1 MRYGHF
7 DDAAREYVITDP
19 RTPVKWINYIG
30 TLDFGGYVDQTGGA
44 LLCRKDPALNRITK
58 YITQTPSSDF
68 KGEGLYLRLHE
79 GQGFKVFSPF
89 YVPTLDAYDRYEAHV
104 GLGYTRYISEFYG
117 IRSQITVF
125 VPENGQVEVRQVEI
139 TNLRADAIRLDA
151 IPVVEYTHPDALKQL
166 TNADWVPQTMTSRI
180 FQVDGRTVLTEY
192 PFMTRDF
199 QINFFTSDLPA
210 SSYETD
216 RKQFLG
222 ENEYGTW
229 RSPLSLQ
236 KDQLGNHQ
244 ANRGDVIA
252 ALMLPL
258 GTIQPGETRSF
269 ITLLGQAENNDQAAK
284 FVSQYCQPGAVKS
297 AFDALQA
304 SWDARLEPF
313 HVTSPDPDFDRM
325 VNVYNPRQ
333 CWTTFYWS
341 RYLSYYQLGY
351 GARGIGTRDSSQD
364 VLALMASGAEQAKG
378 LIIKL
383 LSIQRRDG
391 SSYHQFNPLTMIASE
406 GDALEREDRPHY
418 YSDDHLW
425 GILAVIDY
433 IKETGDFAFLKMQ
446 VPFYDKD
453 KQEKPIETATVLEH
467 MKRGLEFTSRHTGA
481 HGLPLLG
488 FADWNDTVNLPSGA
502 ESLFTANL
510 YGHALGSM
518 MILMDELGE
527 GNVASDYWDEY
538 EAMQAIVEEDGWD
551 GAWYRRYFDADGTP
565 LGSKENKYGQ
575 IYLNAQSWAV
585 ISCFCSYERGLQAMD
600 SVYERLNT
608 EFGIKLSAPGFNGFD
623 PKVGGITTYPP
634 GAKENGGIF
643 LHPNPWAIIAETSLG
658 RGDRAY
664 QYYTQI
670 NPAKRNDSIE
680 RYECEPY
687 VYPQNILADEHPQ
700 FGLARNSWLSGTSSW
715 TYQAATRYILG
726 IAANYKGLTIRPCIP
741 STWDGFTVTRR
752 FRGAWY
758 EIKVSNPNHVCVGV
772 KRIVVDGEEFEGLHI
787 PVFAAG
793 TRHLVEI
800 ELGKAES

>member
-1 MRYGHF
+1 MRYGYF

-19 RTPVKWINYIG
+19 RTPVKWVNYIG
-30 TLDFGGYVDQTGGA
+30 TLEFGGYVDQTGGA

-58 YITQTPSSDF
+58 YITQMPSSDF

-89 YVPTLDAYDRYEAHV
+89 YVPTLDAFDRYEARV

-125 VPENGQVEVRQVEI
+125 VPENGQVEIRQVQI
-139 TNLRADAIRLDA
+139 TNLRAEPARLDA

-166 TNADWVPQTMTSRI
+166 TNADWVPQTMTSRAI
-180 FQVDGRTVLTEY
+180 EVDGRTVLTEY

-199 QINFFTSDLPA
+199 QINYFAASLPA
-210 SSYETD
+210 SSFETD
-216 RKQFLG
+216 RREFLG
-222 ENEYGTW
+222 ANEYGTW
-229 RSPLSLQ
+229 RAPLSLQ
-236 KDQLGNHQ
+236 SAELGNHQ
-244 ANRGDVIA
+244 ANRGDVIG
-252 ALMLPL
+252 ALLIPL
-258 GTIQPGETRSF
+258 GTLQPGETRSF
-269 ITLLGQAENNDQAAK
+269 ITLLGQAENNAQAAN
-284 FVSQYCQPGAVKS
+284 VVRQYCQPGAVDT
-297 AFDALQA
+297 AFAALQS
-304 SWDARLEPF
+304 SWNERLEPF

-364 VLALMASGAEQAKG
+364 VLALMASGAEKAKG

-391 SSYHQFNPLTMIASE
+391 SAYHQFNPLTMVASE

-425 GILAVIDY
+425 GVLAVTDY
-433 IKETGDFAFLKMQ
+433 IKETGDFDFLQEQ

-453 KQEKPIETATVLEH
+453 KQEKPIETGTVLEH
-467 MKRGLEFTSRHTGA
+467 IKRGLEFTRTHTGA

-488 FADWNDTVNLPSGA
+488 FADWNDTVNLPTGS
-502 ESLFTANL
+502 ESMFTANL

-518 MILMDELGE
+518 VILLDALGE
-527 GNVASDYWDEY
+527 DDLESDYWEDY
-538 EAMQAIVEEDGWD
+538 EAMQKVVEEAGWD
-551 GAWYRRYFDADGTP
+551 GAWYRRYYDAEGNP
-565 LGSKENKYGQ
+565 LGSKENKFGQ

-585 ISCFCSYERGLQAMD
+585 ISSFCSYERGLQAMD
-600 SVYERLNT
+600 SVYEHLNT

-664 QYYTQI
+664 QYYCQI
-670 NPAKRNDSIE
+670 NPAKRNDAIE

-715 TYQAATRYILG
+715 TYQAATRHILG
-726 IAANYKGLTIRPCIP
+726 ISADYKGLLVHPCIP
-741 STWDGFTVTRR
+741 SAWDGFTVSRR

-758 EIKVSNPNHVCVGV
+758 EIKVSNPDHVCVGV
-772 KRIVVDGEEFEGLHI
+772 KRIVVDGQLIEGNRI

-793 TRHLVEI
+793 THHVVEV